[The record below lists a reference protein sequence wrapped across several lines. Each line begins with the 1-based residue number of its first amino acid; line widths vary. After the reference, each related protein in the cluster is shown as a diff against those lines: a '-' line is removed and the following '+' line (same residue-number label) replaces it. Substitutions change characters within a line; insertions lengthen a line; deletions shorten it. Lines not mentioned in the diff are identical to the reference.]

1 MAPDPTHCEPEG
13 ARIVTVPNV
22 ITLVRL
28 AVCPCSCGCWP
39 TTSCSPPPALLAVL
53 GATDWVDGWVARRF
67 DQGSD
72 LGKVFDPVADRILL
86 LVAGVALIVQG
97 SVPLVVGILV
107 LAREVVV
114 SVAVLALAAA
124 GARRIDVQW
133 VGKAGTLA
141 LMFAFPLYLWADA
154 ISGTASDV
162 VLVRGV
168 VHGRVRPRAQLLRRV
183 HLRAARPRRVARG
196 PIHPDR
202 RERLVKAVILAGGE
216 GTRLRP
222 LTSNTPKPMMP
233 LANKPMME
241 HIVNLLALHGFD
253 EIVVTV
259 AFLANQIR
267 DYFGDGSDFGVTMRY
282 ATEDSPL
289 GTAGSVRNAA
299 DELDDTFLV
308 ISGDVLTDIDL
319 TAFVKAHRDAGASA
333 SIALKHVEN
342 PLEFGIVITQPD
354 GTIERF
360 LEKPTWGEVFSD
372 TINTGIYVL
381 EPVVFDH
388 IPEGEVVDFSSD
400 VFPALLDDG
409 HTLHGHVSEG
419 YWEDVG
425 TLEAYSRAHTDVLDG
440 QRARR
445 DRRLPARRGPLDRH
459 RRRDQPRG
467 PHRRPG
473 RDRRQLPHRSP
484 ACTCG
489 RTPCSAPTSS

>member
-1 MAPDPTHCEPEG
+1 MF
-13 ARIVTVPNV
+13 VW
-22 ITLVRL
+22 LL
-28 AVCPCSCGCWP
+28 ADDELLAAA
-39 TTSCSPPPALLAVL
+39 ALLAVL

-72 LGKVFDPVADRILL
+72 LGKVLDPVADRILL

-141 LMFAFPLYLWADA
+141 LMFAFPLFLWADA
-154 ISGTASDV
+154 IHGTATTSCCS
-162 VLVRGV
+162 RGV
-168 VHGRVRPRAQLLRRV
+168 VHGGLRPRAQLLRRV
-183 HLRAARPRRVARG
+183 HLRAPRPRRVARG
-196 PIHPDR
+196 SIHPDG

-319 TAFVKAHRDAGASA
+319 TAFVKAHRDAGRLGVDRARSTWRTRSSSA
-333 SIALKHVEN
+333 S
-342 PLEFGIVITQPD
+342 
-354 GTIERF
+354 
-360 LEKPTWGEVFSD
+360 
-372 TINTGIYVL
+372 
-381 EPVVFDH
+381 
-388 IPEGEVVDFSSD
+388 
-400 VFPALLDDG
+400 
-409 HTLHGHVSEG
+409 
-419 YWEDVG
+419 
-425 TLEAYSRAHTDVLDG
+425 
-440 QRARR
+440 
-445 DRRLPARRGPLDRH
+445 
-459 RRRDQPRG
+459 
-467 PHRRPG
+467 
-473 RDRRQLPHRSP
+473 
-484 ACTCG
+484 
-489 RTPCSAPTSS
+489 